1 MSNKSNKKEKMA
13 TVNIGTD
20 MRRAVLEA
28 RHRGNRGMINRS
40 MCNDLGIAE
49 NSFTWYSGAME
60 NLRNATLKLCYALHD
75 GSTPEQIKEFESE
88 CFECWKNIFQYCEM
102 DTHSNDLH
110 ASRHNVYDLVSVCQK
125 IGRDRLDLYGEQDFV
140 AYAVWQPAS
149 KRKFV
154 TSVESILGM
163 MAERVEMMSEEESEY
178 FAAMRRILSKIRKK
192 NNHIKEFKKNLSNVN
207 IQLGKAKSEE
217 FLHYLNERKEALEN
231 QISNAETVVKSNE
244 ELRDKYEKIKD
255 EKGFEEALKVINTD
269 KAQKALKSKVKTEV
283 KIEDKAES
291 EVDKS
296 KAEDK
301 AIESMFSMEDKAEE
315 SKTPAKPKRKPRTK
329 SKTLPKAEEEVA

>member
-20 MRRAVLEA
+20 MRRAILEA

-255 EKGFEEALKVINTD
+255 ERGFEEALKVINTD
-269 KAQKALKSKVKTEV
+269 KAQKASNSKVKTEV
-283 KIEDKAES
+283 KTEDKAES
-291 EVDKS
+291 EADKS
-296 KAEDK
+296 KA
-301 AIESMFSMEDKAEE
+301 EDKAEE
-315 SKTPAKPKRKPRTK
+315 SKTPTKPKRKPRAK
-329 SKTLPKAEEEVA
+329 SKTLPKAEAEVA

>member
-1 MSNKSNKKEKMA
+1 MSGNKKEKMA

-20 MRRAVLEA
+20 MRRAIIEA
-28 RHRGNRGMINRS
+28 RHRGNRGMINKA

-49 NSFTWYSGAME
+49 NSFTWYSGSME

-125 IGRDRLDLYGEQDFV
+125 IGRDRLNLYGEQDFV
-140 AYAVWQPAS
+140 AYAIWQPES
-149 KRKFV
+149 KRRFV

-163 MAERVEMMSEEESEY
+163 MAERVEMMSETESEY
-178 FAAMRRILSKIRKK
+178 LAPMRRILGKIRKK
-192 NNHIKEFKKNLSNVN
+192 SNDIKEFRKSLSNVN
-207 IQLGKAKSEE
+207 IQLAKAKSEE
-217 FLHYLNERKEALEN
+217 FLTYLNERKEALEN

-244 ELRDKYEKIKD
+244 ELRNKYENIKD
-255 EKGFEEALKVINTD
+255 EKGFDEALKEINSD
-269 KAQKALKSKVKTEV
+269 KLQKASSSKAKVEAKTED
-283 KIEDKAES
+283 KSEDKS
-291 EVDKS
+291 DKS
-296 KAEDK
+296 KA
-301 AIESMFSMEDKAEE
+301 EDKAEE
-315 SKTPAKPKRKPRTK
+315 SKTPAKPKRKPRAK

>member
-40 MCNDLGIAE
+40 MCNDLGISE

>member
-1 MSNKSNKKEKMA
+1 MSNKSNKKEKMS

-20 MRRAVLEA
+20 MRRAILEA

-75 GSTPEQIKEFESE
+75 GSNPEQIKEFESE
-88 CFECWKNIFQYCEM
+88 CFECWKNIFQYCEI

-125 IGRDRLDLYGEQDFV
+125 IGRDRLNLYSEQDFV
-140 AYAVWQPAS
+140 AYAIWQPES
-149 KRKFV
+149 KRRFV

-163 MAERVEMMSEEESEY
+163 MAEKVEMMSEQESEY
-178 FAAMRRILSKIRKK
+178 LAAMRRILGKIRKK
-192 NNHIKEFKKNLSNVN
+192 SNDIKEFRKSLSNVN
-207 IQLGKAKSEE
+207 IQLAKAKSEE
-217 FLHYLNERKEALEN
+217 FLTYLNERKEALEN

-244 ELRDKYEKIKD
+244 KLRNKYEKIKD
-255 EKGFEEALKVINTD
+255 EKGFDEALKEINSD
-269 KAQKALKSKVKTEV
+269 KLQKASSSKAKVEAKT
-283 KIEDKAES
+283 EDKAEDKS
-291 EVDKS
+291 DKS
-296 KAEDK
+296 KA
-301 AIESMFSMEDKAEE
+301 EDKAEE
-315 SKTPAKPKRKPRTK
+315 SKTPAKPKRKPRAK

>member
-20 MRRAVLEA
+20 MRRAILEA

-255 EKGFEEALKVINTD
+255 ERGFEEALKVINTD
-269 KAQKALKSKVKTEV
+269 KAQKASKSKVKTEV

-315 SKTPAKPKRKPRTK
+315 SKTPTKPKRKPRAK
-329 SKTLPKAEEEVA
+329 SKTLPKAEKEVA